1 MLRQSPTRTLQRC
14 QSKIEPAVIPAILD
28 DAARM
33 RHRRPIASEHASDRC
48 ETEAEADM
56 REINGDLSGEG
67 HLWRAARPL
76 QQG

>member
-1 MLRQSPTRTLQRC
+1 MLRQSPARTLQRC
-14 QSKIEPAVIPAILD
+14 QSKIDPAIIPAILN
-28 DAARM
+28 DATRM